1 MKTRKIIKNNKGSAL
16 SFVLFTLLIVSILV
30 GIVASLAQTN
40 IRQAGDQEKSLQ
52 TYYIARS
59 GVELAY
65 EVIMTTSPSL
75 LESFRTNPDMELT
88 HEDIDFG
95 EGTADIRVTSKGTG
109 DNQKIYIESTGKLKD
124 SKRTRTVK
132 LEFYRNYDK
141 SPGLIWS

>member
-1 MKTRKIIKNNKGSAL
+1 MKIRKIIKNNRGNAL
-16 SFVLFTLLIVSILV
+16 SFVLFTLLIVSMLV

-65 EVIMTTSPSL
+65 EVIMTTTPSL
-75 LESFRTNPDMELT
+75 LDQFKTNPSMVLT
-88 HEDIDFG
+88 HKDVDFG
-95 EGTADIRVTSKGTG
+95 EGTADIKVTSKGK
-109 DNQKIYIESTGKLKD
+109 DKDQKIYIESTGKLKD

-132 LEFYRNYDK
+132 LEFYIDYAN
-141 SPGLIWS
+141 SPELIWS